1 MTSKIQ
7 MGKTTV
13 IMYVIL
19 ICTILNGSVMWRFIV
34 GTPLNFMVL
43 IIMQYVSC
51 ICGVLSYGRFYINHK
66 VIFDYLFKSSYMPV

>member
-19 ICTILNGSVMWRFIV
+19 VCTILNGSVMWRFIV

-43 IIMQYVSC
+43 IIMQYV
-51 ICGVLSYGRFYINHK
+51 INSK
-66 VIFDYLFKSSYMPV
+66 